1 MLGVLTHNWQLKL
14 ASVGLATALWFFVLS
29 AERSEI
35 TMPAVIEYAGLD
47 RNLVLVGQRPETA
60 EVALS
65 ALRSAMAR
73 LSPDNVRVR
82 VELGDVGPGES
93 VVLLSPD
100 RVVVPPGITVS
111 RITPARVRIAVAPA
125 AVQSVTVVPQ
135 VRGTPAPGYTIRN
148 VAVEPRRVEVKGER
162 AALAR
167 QSMLETVPVDI
178 SGSRRTVTQTVG
190 LVVPEFAQLTR
201 QRAVDVTVEI
211 EAEEPMEQGKRS
223 PQK

>member
-1 MLGVLTHNWQLKL
+1 MPEILSHNWQLKL
-14 ASVGLATALWFFVLS
+14 ASLGLATALWFFVLS

-35 TMPAVIEYAGLD
+35 TLPAVIEYTGLD

-100 RVVVPPGITVS
+100 RVVVP
-111 RITPARVRIAVAPA
+111 
-125 AVQSVTVVPQ
+125 
-135 VRGTPAPGYTIRN
+135 
-148 VAVEPRRVEVKGER
+148 
-162 AALAR
+162 
-167 QSMLETVPVDI
+167 
-178 SGSRRTVTQTVG
+178 
-190 LVVPEFAQLTR
+190 
-201 QRAVDVTVEI
+201 
-211 EAEEPMEQGKRS
+211 
-223 PQK
+223 